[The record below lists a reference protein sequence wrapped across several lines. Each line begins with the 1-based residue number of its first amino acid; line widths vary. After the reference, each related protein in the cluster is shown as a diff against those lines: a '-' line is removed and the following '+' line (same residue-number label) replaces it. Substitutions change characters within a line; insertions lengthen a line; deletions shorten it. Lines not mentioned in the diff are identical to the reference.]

1 MYKSDIRKLASAVV
15 VVAVLSSSTALL
27 TTTSASADCLSMCA
41 EEVGGAAK
49 EVFENSQGNEFLDRI
64 KAVRD
69 AVKECISCG
78 MDAVSGSDSSSGSDD
93 GGEPSGAMSQ

>member
-1 MYKSDIRKLASAVV
+1 MFQIDIKKLTSAAV
-15 VVAVLSSSTALL
+15 VVAVVSSSTVLL
-27 TTTSASADCLSMCA
+27 TTNPASADCLAMCA

-49 EVFENSQGNEFLDRI
+49 EVIENSQGNDFMDRI